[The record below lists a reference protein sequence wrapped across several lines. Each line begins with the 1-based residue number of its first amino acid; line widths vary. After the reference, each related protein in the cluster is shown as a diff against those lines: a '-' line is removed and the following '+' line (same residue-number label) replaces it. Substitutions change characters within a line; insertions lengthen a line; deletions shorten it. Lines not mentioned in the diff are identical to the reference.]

1 MENMRAR
8 AIYADDLEQAC
19 EGNGSKRVM
28 ISMRDF
34 VDGGKC
40 AHLVELGI
48 DRVNVLEVFEHLS
61 DNRAVRHRE
70 QLGALQ
76 ERSDPRRTEGVAQK
90 KLRNRRECDQ
100 QRTLK

>member
-1 MENMRAR
+1 MRACN
-8 AIYADDLEQAC
+8 DFD
-19 EGNGSKRVM
+19 EGFCCRWEKV
-28 ISMRDF
+28 
-34 VDGGKC
+34 

-48 DRVNVLEVFEHLS
+48 DRVDILEIFEHLR

-90 KLRNRRECDQ
+90 ENPQ
-100 QRTLK
+100 QA